1 MELLSVIV
9 PVYNMEKC
17 LEKCVQSITNQTYR
31 NMEIILVNDG
41 SKDNSGEICDRLAKA
56 DGRIKVIHKV
66 NGGLSSARNAG
77 LDAASGEY
85 YGFVD
90 SDDYIEPNM
99 YETLMQCLCDYPEAE
114 IACAGII
121 RESEDL
127 KYRNIIRCPKETTFY
142 NWIEA
147 ITEILRS
154 RKMGISVWCKVYKKA
169 VFDGVRFPEG
179 ETNEDANIL
188 VELHRDRNVVHSGR
202 PLYHYVI
209 RNGSIT
215 STYNPKTYYFAFKN
229 AEKIQKLLAET
240 NEIQSDVRYYMAVTA
255 YCALVSYYNQSEVK
269 DDNIKKYYVTF
280 RNLFWNLI
288 SSKEISMKMKL
299 NCILIRTHI
308 YRSIR
313 RIIKPVRSK

>member
-17 LEKCVQSITNQTYR
+17 LEKCVHSITNQTYR
-31 NMEIILVNDG
+31 NMEIILVDNG
-41 SKDNSGEICDRLAKA
+41 SKDNSGEICDQLARA

-99 YETLMQCLCDYPEAE
+99 YETLMQCLYDYPEVE
-114 IACAGII
+114 IACVGII

-127 KYRNIIRCPKETTFY
+127 KYRNIIRCSKETTYY

-147 ITEILRS
+147 TREILRS
-154 RKMGISVWCKVYKKA
+154 RDIGISVWCKVYKKV

-179 ETNEDANIL
+179 KTNEDAHIL
-188 VELHRDRNVVHSGR
+188 VELHRNRSVVHSGQ

-215 STYNPKTYYFAFKN
+215 SAYNPKTYYFAYEN
-229 AEKIQKLLAET
+229 AEKIQELLAEE
-240 NEIQSDVRYYMAVTA
+240 NELKSDVRYYMAVTA
-255 YCALVSYYNQSEVK
+255 YCALVSYCNQNAIK
-269 DDNIKKYYVTF
+269 DKNIDKYYASF
-280 RNLFWNLI
+280 KKFFWQLI
-288 SSKEISMKMKL
+288 FSKEFSLKIKL
-299 NCILIRTHI
+299 TCILLRTNT
-308 YRSIR
+308 YTLLKRA
-313 RIIKPVRSK
+313 VRKGNE